1 MGFRAKIGV
10 YGVDGVDTPW
20 TVWTTLAPSVLI
32 TTPNIIPQGKE
43 GFHIFLSC
51 FMVMV
56 YGYVL
61 SNSNK

>member
-32 TTPNIIPQGKE
+32 TTPIIIPQGKE
-43 GFHIFLSC
+43 GFHTFFILF
-51 FMVMV
+51 
-56 YGYVL
+56 YGYGL
-61 SNSNK
+61 WLCAL

>member
-10 YGVDGVDTPW
+10 YGVDGVDTPS
-20 TVWTTLAPSVLI
+20 TVWTTLAPVVLI
-32 TTPNIIPQGKE
+32 TTPNIFPQGKE